1 MMLSDEQ
8 LKELLKPID
17 PSRVGKDGKGFSHV
31 EAWDIRRTMNRIFG
45 FGNWSARV
53 DQMELIYETE
63 VSGDRPRWSVAY
75 RARCT
80 IEIGGMMDGGSVYTE
95 WAAGDATNYPS
106 RADAHDQA
114 IKTAESQ
121 AFKRCAVNLGDQF
134 GLSLYKNGSTAATV
148 GEIVGQQH
156 ADSHLV
162 PDVLEALKEAESEDD
177 LEAVARAIAAMDLS
191 EADKATLRDA
201 YRVTHT
207 RIAKVGPVAARS
219 GS

>member
-17 PSRVGKDGKGFSHV
+17 PARVGKDGKGFSHV

-53 DQMELIYETE
+53 DHMELIYETSTE
-63 VSGDRPRWSVAY
+63 DVKPRWSVAY
-75 RARCT
+75 RARCS
-80 IEIGGMMDGGSVYTE
+80 IEIGSMMDGGAVYTE

-191 EADKATLRDA
+191 ESDKATLRDA
-201 YRVTHT
+201 YRATHT